1 MRMNISVP
9 DALAEQARERNIPVS
24 AICQRALSVE
34 VERLRALENG
44 SGMERVTVDVGEPAV
59 TVGFSG
65 RWLVCPDLDGSR
77 SGEEGYD
84 AGAYWGVALTQK
96 GRIAVYLAHCDNGFA
111 ASLNDY
117 DSLDEAAGD
126 APADI
131 IAQAASAL
139 GEEYVLWRDI

>member
-9 DALAEQARERNIPVS
+9 DALAEQVRDRNIAVS
-24 AICQRALSVE
+24 ALCQRALRAE
-34 VERLRALENG
+34 VERLRILEDG
-44 SGMERVTVDVGEPAV
+44 SGMERITVEVGEPAV
-59 TVGFSG
+59 TVGFTG
-65 RWLVCPDLDGSR
+65 RWLVCPDPDGTR

-96 GRIAVYLAHCDNGFA
+96 GRIAAYLAHCNGGFP

-117 DSLDEAAGD
+117 DSLEEAADD

-131 IAQAASAL
+131 IAQAAAAL
-139 GEEYVLWRDI
+139 GQEYVLWRDI